1 MSDPKDTSKDQ
12 VEIVRLREIY
22 SERLIAAQAAGDM
35 PAVSLCARMLSELIV
50 GGR

>member
-1 MSDPKDTSKDQ
+1 MSEPKDKSKDQ
-12 VEIVRLREIY
+12 TEIARLREIY

-35 PAVSLCARMLSELIV
+35 PSVSLYAKMLSDLIV